1 MNLQTSW
8 QLELC
13 FKRLETDPQSTENLS
28 PPLNPSLGSHAPCP
42 KDLGTC
48 DNVNVT
54 DNAAEIAAISPAVTE
69 AFASNNGFA
78 AGTAPDAPEPID
90 NAQHSLSSHPDH
102 SDSSPQSTEQSCTVN
117 TVTSE
122 APGNAD
128 VHSSSFLAQQ

>member
-69 AFASNNGFA
+69 ASASNNGCA
-78 AGTAPDAPEPID
+78 AGTAPDTPEPID
-90 NAQHSLSSHPDH
+90 NA
-102 SDSSPQSTEQSCTVN
+102 
-117 TVTSE
+117 
-122 APGNAD
+122 
-128 VHSSSFLAQQ
+128 